1 MYFDRFFLCT
11 LLIFYIQNMILNF
24 VEGMNYT
31 VLKF

>member
-11 LLIFYIQNMILNF
+11 LKDIQNMILNF
-24 VEGMNYT
+24 VGGMNYT